1 MMTNKKMGLKGIGV
15 AAVVAAM
22 LGAGSANAFSTSD
35 EPAAIVVYPKIVAD
49 EVGTCLAT
57 GEPCAANGQCGGQDV
72 CQRKDTLIRLGN
84 VSDRLVAAHCF
95 YMNANSHCAADGSV
109 CTTAADCGYLSAC
122 LPDWAEIDFDVRITA
137 RQPLG
142 WTALEG
148 LGRSGLPLRENAGTN
163 VPPVPETPF
172 IGELRCVEVDPD
184 SNDRLPLVCG
194 AACTGQPT
202 CPACANDLIGQAVI
216 QSVTLGVDY
225 PTDDAAD
232 YNAVGLQALETND
245 GNGYL
250 ALGDPA
256 SPVGA
261 TNEYAPCPS
270 VLVLNHLFDG
280 AVDMVEPTLVTQSS
294 LTLVPCGLDIYT
306 QTCRSITAQFLVYN
320 EFEQRMST
328 SRQVNCYLDTR
339 LSSIDT
345 SQPTRSIFSAG
356 VAGTVAGQTRIQGVN
371 GGLIGVASLSNA
383 ADSLVAQTRLPNA
396 VPPNAT
402 GGYGLNQFAE
412 RGAAGAGDA
421 LVIP

>member
-1 MMTNKKMGLKGIGV
+1 MMTNKRIGLKGIGM
-15 AAVVAAM
+15 AAVIAAV
-22 LGAGSANAFSTSD
+22 LGVVGSAQAFSTSD
-35 EPAAIVVYPKIVAD
+35 RPAAIVVYPKIVAD

-57 GEPCAANGQCGGQDV
+57 GEPCAANGQCSVGDV
-72 CQRKDTLIRLGN
+72 CQRMDTLIRLGN
-84 VSDRLVAAHCF
+84 TGTQLVAAHCF

-109 CTTAADCGYLSAC
+109 CSSAADCGYLSAC
-122 LPDWAEIDFDVRITA
+122 LPDWAEIDFDVRLTA
-137 RQPLG
+137 NQPLA

-148 LGRSGLPLRENAGTN
+148 LGRSGLPLPENAGTN

-184 SNDRLPLVCG
+184 SNDRRPLICG
-194 AACTGQPT
+194 EACTGQPS
-202 CPACANDLIGQAVI
+202 CPACSNNLIGQAII
-216 QSVTLGVDY
+216 QTVGLGVDY

-232 YNAVGLQALETND
+232 YNAVGLQALDTND

-256 SPVGA
+256 TPNGA
-261 TNEYAPCPS
+261 VNEYSSCPS

-280 AVDMVEPTLVTQSS
+280 ATDLVEPSLITQST

-328 SRQVNCYLDTR
+328 SRQVNCYLDSR

-356 VAGTVAGQTRIQGVN
+356 VSGTVAGQTRIQGVN
-371 GGLIGVASLSNA
+371 GGLLGVASLSNVSA
-383 ADSLVAQTRLPNA
+383 TYVRTSS
-396 VPPNAT
+396 PNAT
-402 GGYGLNQFAE
+402 AGYGLNQFAE
-412 RGAAGAGDA
+412 RRAGAGDA